1 MKSLGVKRISL
12 SILCVLIIFCSV
24 ILFGCNSSSVDEYS
38 DIKNVIYEL
47 QKENADDLYSYYIYI
62 VGTYHSQ
69 YNGLEQSSTSSIRLQ
84 DIIITNNCIF
94 ERPESSNAK
103 YWLYFD
109 IEEIQNNER
118 EIIWSKN

>member
-47 QKENADDLYSYYIYI
+47 QKENADDLYSYSIYI

-69 YNGLEQSSTSSIRLQ
+69 YNGLEHSSTSSIRLQ